1 MKFPICGSILCV
13 VFCLLPRE
21 LKSMPQQITK
31 LIPIEDWIAF
41 KSRTNDVKPLDKF
54 LGKLRATYDFVFQ
67 KPDNDSNVE
76 KILSEDKS
84 ENIEVESSEKL
95 IKSNSQT
102 KNNISEI
109 IDNKKQIN
117 DVNNINVEL
126 FLINNITTT
135 KPSSISRISKD
146 NEWLDDIDETP
157 EPLSE
162 LEIIGDENIDRSVEV
177 TTQQMGFQLPIAVA
191 RAFAKWLGSILGFT
205 RGAYLKLTHS
215 TV

>member
-1 MKFPICGSILCV
+1 
-13 VFCLLPRE
+13 
-21 LKSMPQQITK
+21 MPQQITK

-41 KSRTNDVKPLDKF
+41 NRRTNDVKPLDKF

-67 KPDNDSNVE
+67 KPDNVSNVE
-76 KILSEDKS
+76 KILSEDKL

-95 IKSNSQT
+95 IKSTSQM
-102 KNNISEI
+102 KNNIGEI

-126 FLINNITTT
+126 FLINNITTI